1 MLKYVYERILGTNH
15 PVLSNNVYC
24 RFFNCKIFIMNIDDK
39 LLELVAKRANLS
51 KLDNNWLDKYFDIKY
66 EINDYIE
73 EMGYHKE
80 SIMLHLCLYLNIEAE
95 EYIWAEQTKVEIHKL
110 P

>member
-1 MLKYVYERILGTNH
+1 
-15 PVLSNNVYC
+15 
-24 RFFNCKIFIMNIDDK
+24 MNIDDK

-51 KLDNNWLDKYFDIKY
+51 KLDNNWLDKYFEIKY

-73 EMGYHKE
+73 EMGYHKD

-95 EYIWAEQTKVEIHKL
+95 EYIWAEETKVLIHKL

>member
-1 MLKYVYERILGTNH
+1 MGTNH
-15 PVLSNNVYC
+15 PVLFNNVYC
-24 RFFNCKIFIMNIDDK
+24 RVFNCKIFIMNIDDK
-39 LLELVAKRANLS
+39 LLELVAKRTICANLS
-51 KLDNNWLDKYFDIKY
+51 ELDNNWLDKYFDIKY

-73 EMGYHKE
+73 KMGYHKD

-95 EYIWAEQTKVEIHKL
+95 EYIWAEETKVEIHKL

>member
-1 MLKYVYERILGTNH
+1 
-15 PVLSNNVYC
+15 
-24 RFFNCKIFIMNIDDK
+24 MNIDDK
-39 LLELVAKRANLS
+39 LLELIAKRANLS
-51 KLDNNWLDKYFDIKY
+51 KLDNNWLDKSFHIKY

-73 EMGYHKE
+73 AMGYQKE

-95 EYIWAEQTKVEIHKL
+95 EYIWAEETNVEIHKL

>member
-1 MLKYVYERILGTNH
+1 
-15 PVLSNNVYC
+15 
-24 RFFNCKIFIMNIDDK
+24 MNIDDK

-51 KLDNNWLDKYFDIKY
+51 KLDNNWVDKYFDIKY
-66 EINDYIE
+66 EINDYIK
-73 EMGYHKE
+73 EMGYHKD

>member
-1 MLKYVYERILGTNH
+1 
-15 PVLSNNVYC
+15 
-24 RFFNCKIFIMNIDDK
+24 MNIDDK

-51 KLDNNWLDKYFDIKY
+51 KLDNNWSDKYFDIKY

-73 EMGYHKE
+73 EMGYQKE

-95 EYIWAEQTKVEIHKL
+95 EYIWAEETKVEIHKL

>member
-1 MLKYVYERILGTNH
+1 
-15 PVLSNNVYC
+15 
-24 RFFNCKIFIMNIDDK
+24 MNIDDK

-73 EMGYHKE
+73 EMGYHKD
-80 SIMLHLCLYLNIEAE
+80 SILLHLSLYLNIQAE
-95 EYIWAEQTKVEIHKL
+95 EYICAEEMKVEIHKL

>member
-1 MLKYVYERILGTNH
+1 
-15 PVLSNNVYC
+15 
-24 RFFNCKIFIMNIDDK
+24 MNIDDK

-51 KLDNNWLDKYFDIKY
+51 KLDNNWLDKYFEIKY

-73 EMGYHKE
+73 AMGYHKE

-95 EYIWAEQTKVEIHKL
+95 EYIWAEETKVLIHKL

>member
-1 MLKYVYERILGTNH
+1 
-15 PVLSNNVYC
+15 
-24 RFFNCKIFIMNIDDK
+24 MNIDDK

-73 EMGYHKE
+73 EMD
-80 SIMLHLCLYLNIEAE
+80 
-95 EYIWAEQTKVEIHKL
+95 
-110 P
+110 

>member
-1 MLKYVYERILGTNH
+1 LGTNN
-15 PVLSNNVYC
+15 PVLFNNVYY
-24 RFFNCKIFIMNIDDK
+24 RVFNCKIFIMNIDDK
-39 LLELVAKRANLS
+39 LLELVAKRVNLS
-51 KLDNNWLDKYFDIKY
+51 KFDNDWLDKYFDIKY

-73 EMGYHKE
+73 AMGYQKE